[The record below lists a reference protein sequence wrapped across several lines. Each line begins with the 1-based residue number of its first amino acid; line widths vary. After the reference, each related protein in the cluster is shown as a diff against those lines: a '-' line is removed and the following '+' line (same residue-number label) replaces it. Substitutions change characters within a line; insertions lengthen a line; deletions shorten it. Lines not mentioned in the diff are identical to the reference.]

1 MLERTHDSSWIDTL
15 RASEDVHLSSVERA
29 MTQWATV
36 DDYDSILHLECENT
50 NLLKY
55 FSQKF
60 VLRAYGTCGSSDI
73 AQQLRRESDNA
84 EIVCTGNDDISIQ
97 SNSIDAVFYQTN
109 RKKKMDFQ
117 SISEAFR
124 VIKGGGQMMI
134 AVAGIPEALSR
145 IGAFLGIS
153 RKKNEM
159 DPRRIMLAMENAGFT
174 DVSFRNVF
182 PFVGLAM
189 GWKREKE

>member
-1 MLERTHDSSWIDTL
+1 MLERTHDSSWIAAL
-15 RASEDVHLSSVERA
+15 RASEGVHLSSVERA

-36 DDYDSILHLECENT
+36 DDYDSILQLKCENS

-55 FSQKF
+55 FTQRF
-60 VLRAYGTCGSSDI
+60 VLRAYGTCDSSDV
-73 AQQLRRESDNA
+73 ARQLRQESDSA
-84 EIVCTGNDDISIQ
+84 EIVCIGNENISIQ
-97 SNSIDAVFYQTN
+97 SNSIDAVFYQAN
-109 RKKKMDFQ
+109 RKKKMDFR
-117 SISEAFR
+117 SLSEAFR

-134 AVAGIPEALSR
+134 AVTGIPATLRR
-145 IGAFLGIS
+145 IGAFLGLTR
-153 RKKNEM
+153 RKNDL

-189 GWKREKE
+189 GWKRE